1 MRDYARS
8 IKHTRRSKPFT
19 FEGVMRTI
27 FGKLGMR
34 GTLVLIVACIVF
46 IIGCI
51 FWITKDLPTPDSIIK
66 NTKYSTTLLDRND
79 KVIYQVY
86 TDKNIVPVT
95 FSDVPKGLVQATI
108 AIEDKEFYSHKG
120 FSLWGIFRAAVRDII
135 FHRREGGSTITQ
147 QLVKNT
153 LLTSEKSLPRKLKE
167 FILAVELERRYSK
180 DQILE
185 MYFNQ
190 TPYGGTAYGVGSAA
204 KYYFNKSPQKLTLI
218 ESAILAGLPQ
228 SPSVYSPYS
237 GIKDAYV
244 SRTKEV
250 LRRMREDK
258 YITKTQEI
266 DLGNSIKKVKFV
278 GNTEDAIQ
286 ATHFVFYVKDELDKM
301 LSDNALYQ
309 RGLVIRTTL
318 DLDLQK
324 EVEKIVKEEIKNAK
338 NLDISNGAVVVL
350 KASTGEVL
358 AMVGSYDYN
367 DKEFGKFNASL
378 GLRQPGSTLKPFTY
392 ALAFENNYTPAST
405 IMDVKT
411 TFQSGQNPDEKPY
424 EPVNYDGKYH
434 GPVQMRFA
442 LGSSLNVPAVKTLAS
457 VGIENLLQK
466 LYDAGLKTLEPTN
479 ENMKRFGLSLTLGG
493 GEVTLLDL
501 TSAYTTFANGGYATR
516 PSGLI
521 DVQTYGNKKLYTQP
535 KTEKKQVYSK
545 DVSFLVSHILSDNI
559 ARNITFGPNNFLVVP
574 GKTVAAKT
582 GTTDDKRDNW
592 TVGYTKDIVVG
603 VWVGNNDN
611 SKMNPTVASGV
622 SGAAP
627 IWRRVFLYALSHGYK
642 DGIMDKPPTV
652 DALTIDSQFG
662 GLPYKDFPTRS
673 EYFIKGT
680 EPTDTSPSYKMV
692 KISKSTG
699 KLANDYE
706 INHNDYDEKL
716 YFVVNETDPLSLDG
730 TNRWQE
736 GIDAWAR
743 EQSDDRWKVPTEIS
757 DSNKDAISISVSGIS
772 DTEKKDTTPF
782 DITASVSSNRNIE
795 YFRLLINGSVEKET
809 KDKKMQ
815 ASISKDPGIYTFT
828 FIARNEAG
836 NESKQEYTVGIKTD
850 PNQTPTP

>member
-8 IKHTRRSKPFT
+8 IKSTRRRKPITIGVKGTVLLISGFLIFT
-19 FEGVMRTI
+19 VGF
-27 FGKLGMR
+27 
-34 GTLVLIVACIVF
+34 
-46 IIGCI
+46 I

-79 KVIYQVY
+79 KVIYRVY
-86 TDKNIVPVT
+86 TEKNIVPVT
-95 FSDVPKGLVQATI
+95 FSDIPKSLIQATI
-108 AIEDKEFYSHKG
+108 AIEDKEFFTHKG
-120 FSLWGIFRAAVRDII
+120 FSLWGIFRAGVRDIL

-153 LLTSEKSLPRKLKE
+153 LLTSEKSIPRKLKE

-204 KYYFNKSPQKLTLI
+204 KYYFNKTPKELTLP

-228 SPSVYSPYS
+228 SPSVYSPYFGS
-237 GIKDAYV
+237 KDAYIA
-244 SRTKEV
+244 RTKEV
-250 LRRMREDK
+250 LRRMREDG
-258 YITKTQEI
+258 YITKKQEL
-266 DLGNSIKKVKFV
+266 DLGTTIRKVTFA
-278 GNTEDAIQ
+278 GSSEDAIQ
-286 ATHFVFYVKDELDKM
+286 ATHFVFYVKDELDIM

-318 DLDLQK
+318 DLNLQK
-324 EVEKIVKEEIKNAK
+324 EVENIVKDEIKNAK
-338 NLDISNGAVVVL
+338 DLDISNGAVVVM
-350 KASTGEVL
+350 KAQTGEIL

-367 DKEFGKFNASL
+367 DKKFGKFNAAL

-411 TFQSGQNPDEKPY
+411 TFKSGQNPDEKPY
-424 EPVNYDGKYH
+424 EPDNYDGKYH

-442 LGSSLNVPAVKTLAS
+442 LGSSLNIPAVKTLAS

-466 LYDAGLKTLEPTN
+466 LYDAGLKSLEPTS

-501 TSAYTTFANGGYATR
+501 TSAYTAFANGGVSAR
-516 PSGLI
+516 PIGLV

-535 KTEKKQVYSK
+535 KTEKKQVYSQ
-545 DVSFLVSHILSDNI
+545 DVSFLISHILSDNI
-559 ARNITFGPNNFLVVP
+559 ARNITFGPNNYLIIP

-611 SKMNPTVASGV
+611 SKMNPNLASGV

-627 IWRRVFLYALSHGYK
+627 IWRRVFIYALSHGYK
-642 DGIMDKPPTV
+642 DGIIDKPAAV
-652 DALTIDSQFG
+652 DALTVDSRFG
-662 GLPYKDFPTRS
+662 GLPNEDFPTRS

-680 EPTDTSPSYKMV
+680 EPTDISSSYTMLKL
-692 KISKSTG
+692 SKSTG
-699 KLANDYE
+699 KLANDFE
-706 INHNDYDEKL
+706 ISHNDYEEKL
-716 YFVVNETDPLSLDG
+716 FFVVNETDPLSLDG
-730 TNRWQE
+730 SNRWQE

-743 EQSDDRWKVPTEIS
+743 EQSEDRWKPPTEFS
-757 DSNKDAISISVSGIS
+757 ENNKDAISISVSGIS
-772 DTEKKDTTPF
+772 DQERIDTSPF
-782 DITASVSSNRNIE
+782 EITASVSSNKNIE
-795 YFRLLINGSVEKET
+795 YFRFHINNTLEKET
-809 KDKKMQ
+809 RDKKMQ
-815 ASISKDPGIYTFT
+815 VTISKDPGIYTFT
-828 FIARNEAG
+828 FTAKNEAG
-836 NESKQEYTVGIKTD
+836 NESKQEFTVGVKTD
-850 PNQTPTP
+850 PKPTVTL

>member
-1 MRDYARS
+1 MRDYARAVKN
-8 IKHTRRSKPFT
+8 IRRKKIV
-19 FEGVMRTI
+19 GL
-27 FGKLGMR
+27 K
-34 GTLVLIVACIVF
+34 GTVLLIAGILLF
-46 IIGCI
+46 IIGFI

-66 NTKYSTTLLDRND
+66 NTKYSTTLLDRNG
-79 KVIYQVY
+79 KTIYQVY

-95 FSDVPKGLVQATI
+95 YPDISKNLVQATI
-108 AIEDKEFYSHKG
+108 AIEDKDFFTHKG
-120 FSLWGIFRAAVRDII
+120 FSLWGIARAALKDII
-135 FHRREGGSTITQ
+135 FHKSEGGSTITQ

-153 LLTSEKSLPRKLKE
+153 LLTSEKSIPRKLKE
-167 FILAVELERRYSK
+167 FLLAIELERRYNK
-180 DQILE
+180 EQILE

-190 TPYGGTAYGVGSAA
+190 TPYGGTAYGAGSAA
-204 KYYFNKSPQKLTLI
+204 KYYFDKTPNKLSLL

-228 SPSVYSPYS
+228 SPSIYSPYS
-237 GIKDAYV
+237 GVKDAYV
-244 SRTKEV
+244 ARTKEV
-250 LRRMREDK
+250 LRRMREDG
-258 YITKTQEI
+258 YITKTQET
-266 DLGNSIKKVKFV
+266 DLGNSIKKVKFI
-278 GNTEDAIQ
+278 GTSENAIQ

-309 RGLVIRTTL
+309 RGLVIQTTL
-318 DLDLQK
+318 DLDLQR
-324 EVEKIVKEEIKNAK
+324 EVESIVKEEIKDAK
-338 NLDISNGAVVVL
+338 SFDISNGAVVVM
-350 KASTGEVL
+350 KAQTGEIL

-367 DKEFGKFNASL
+367 DKKFGKFNAAL
-378 GLRQPGSTLKPFTY
+378 GQRQPGSTLKPFTY

-411 TFQSGQNPDEKPY
+411 VFESGQNPDEKPY
-424 EPVNYDGKYH
+424 EPENYDGKYH

-466 LYDAGLKTLEPTN
+466 LYDAGLKTLEPTS

-501 TSAYTTFANGGYATR
+501 TSAYTTFANGGIATR
-516 PSGLI
+516 PIGLKA
-521 DVQTYGNKKLYTQP
+521 VQTYNNKKLYTEP
-535 KTEKKQVYSK
+535 KTEKKQVFSK
-545 DVSFLVSHILSDNI
+545 EVSFLISHILSDNI
-559 ARNITFGPNNFLVVP
+559 ARNITFGPNNYLVIP

-592 TVGYTKDIVVG
+592 TLGYTKDIVVG

-611 SKMNPTVASGV
+611 SKMDSSLTSGV

-627 IWRRVFLYALSHGYK
+627 IWRRVFIYALSHGYK
-642 DGIMDKPPTV
+642 DGIVDKSADV

-680 EPTDTSPSYKMV
+680 EPTDTSHNYKMI
-692 KISKSTG
+692 KLSKSTG

-706 INHNDYDEKL
+706 ISHNDYDEKL
-716 YFVVNETDPLSLDG
+716 FFVVTETDALSLDG
-730 TNRWQE
+730 KNRWQE

-743 EQSDDRWKVPTEIS
+743 EQSEDRWKMPTELS
-757 DSNKDAISISVSGIS
+757 DSNKDAISLAISGVSAQQKI
-772 DTEKKDTTPF
+772 DVTPF
-782 DITASVSSNRNIE
+782 DITVTVSSSRNIE
-795 YFRLLINGSVEKET
+795 FVRFLINNTLEKET

-815 ASISKDPGIYTFT
+815 VTVAKDPGIYTFT

-836 NESKQEYTVGIKTD
+836 NESKQEFTVGIKTD
-850 PNQTPTP
+850 PKTTITP

>member
-8 IKHTRRSKPFT
+8 IKNTRRRKSINI
-19 FEGVMRTI
+19 GVIVRSI
-27 FGKLGMR
+27 FLKLGVK
-34 GTLVLIVACIVF
+34 GTVLFITVFVFF
-46 IIGCI
+46 IIGFI

-95 FSDVPKGLVQATI
+95 YSDIPKTLIQATI
-108 AIEDKEFYSHKG
+108 ATEDKEFYTHKG

-135 FHRREGGSTITQ
+135 FHKREGGSTITQ

-153 LLTSEKSLPRKLKE
+153 LLTPEKSIPRKMKE
-167 FILAVELERRYSK
+167 FILAVELERRYTK

-190 TPYGGTAYGVGSAA
+190 TPYGGTTYGVGSAA
-204 KYYFNKSPQKLTLI
+204 KYYFDKTPQKLTTV

-237 GIKDAYV
+237 GVKDAYI

-250 LRRMREDK
+250 LRRMREDG
-258 YITKTQEI
+258 YITKTQEV
-266 DLGNSIKKVKFV
+266 DLGNSIKKVKFF
-278 GNTEDAIQ
+278 GNSEDNIQ

-324 EVEKIVKEEIKNAK
+324 EVEEIVKEEIKNAK
-338 NLDISNGAVVVL
+338 SLDISNGAVVVM
-350 KASTGEVL
+350 KASTGEIL

-367 DKEFGKFNASL
+367 DKQFGKFNATL

-392 ALAFENNYTPAST
+392 ALAFENNYSPAST

-411 TFQSGQNPDEKPY
+411 TFQSGQNTDEKPY
-424 EPVNYDGKYH
+424 EPVNYDGKYN

-442 LGSSLNVPAVKTLAS
+442 LGSSLNIPAVKTLAS

-501 TSAYTTFANGGYATR
+501 TSAYTTFANGGFATS
-516 PSGLI
+516 PSGLV
-521 DVQTYGNKKLYTQP
+521 DVQTYGNKKLFTQP
-535 KTEKKQVYSK
+535 KTVKKQVFSK
-545 DVSFLVSHILSDNI
+545 EVSFLISHILSDNI
-559 ARNITFGPNNFLVVP
+559 ARNITFGPNNYLVIP

-592 TVGYTKDIVVG
+592 TIGYTKDIVVG

-611 SKMNPTVASGV
+611 TKMNPNLTSGV

-627 IWRRVFLYALSHGYK
+627 IWRRVFIYALSHGYK
-642 DGIMDKPPTV
+642 DGIIDKPSTV

-680 EPTDTSPSYKMV
+680 EPSDTSPSYKLL

-706 INHNDYDEKL
+706 VSHNDFDEKL
-716 YFVVNETDPLSLDG
+716 FFVVNETDPLSLDG

-736 GIDAWAR
+736 GIDSWAR
-743 EQSDDRWKVPTEIS
+743 EQSDDRWKPPTEIS

-772 DTEKKDTTPF
+772 DKENIENTPF
-782 DITASVSSNRNIE
+782 DITANVSSSRNIE
-795 YFRLLINGSVEKET
+795 YFRFLINNVLEKET
-809 KDKKMQ
+809 KDKKIQ
-815 ASISKDPGIYTFT
+815 VSISKDPGIYTFT
-828 FIARNEAG
+828 FIAKNEAG
-836 NESKQEYTVGIKTD
+836 NESKQEFTVGIKTD